1 MSGPRS
7 SRCCG
12 QLDFLGG
19 ELAEAD
25 FAIAKE
31 AVGDP
36 AVRRLMTI
44 PGIDVI
50 VAISIIAA
58 VGDFARFESADK
70 LVAYPRNAS
79 QDSSVRQLAS
89 DP

>member
-1 MSGPRS
+1 M
-7 SRCCG
+7 
-12 QLDFLGG
+12 
-19 ELAEAD
+19 
-25 FAIAKE
+25 
-31 AVGDP
+31 
-36 AVRRLMTI
+36 RRLILTI

-70 LVAYPRNAS
+70 LVADLGRAS
-79 QDSSVRQLAS
+79 RDSSVRQLAS